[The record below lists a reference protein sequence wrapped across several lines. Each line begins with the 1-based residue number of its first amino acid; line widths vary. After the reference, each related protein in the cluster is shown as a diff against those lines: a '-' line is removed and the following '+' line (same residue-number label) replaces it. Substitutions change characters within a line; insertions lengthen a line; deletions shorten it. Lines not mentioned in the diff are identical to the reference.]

1 MAASGGPDAA
11 NILQALQVA
20 LDVTGTDR
28 EKRKAAT
35 DFLEQ
40 VHSSLMS
47 FCSSFNLFF
56 FRELISKI
64 GWHAQCGAPSLAC
77 DWRHGDS
84 ALRAVVRAC
93 N

>member
-47 FCSSFNLFF
+47 FCNSFNLFF
-56 FRELISKI
+56 FREQISKI
-64 GWHAQCGAPSLAC
+64 GWHAQCGAPSFC
-77 DWRHGDS
+77 VHRHVTGGMETRHFVQ
-84 ALRAVVRAC
+84 L
-93 N
+93 